1 MALSVKTMTDT
12 SREKANYFL
21 VCERGVNES
30 VSEVACS
37 QVLYKW
43 LSQTIGASATLGNQI
58 DPKMRGQVAVFIF
71 YK

>member
-30 VSEVACS
+30 MCEVACS
-37 QVLYKW
+37 QVLYRW
-43 LSQTIGASATLGNQI
+43 LSQTIAASATLGNQSGKNMI
-58 DPKMRGQVAVFIF
+58 
-71 YK
+71 

>member
-58 DPKMRGQVAVFIF
+58 RKEHDLASLRTLSKG
-71 YK
+71 